1 VSDDRLEE
9 FAKELRQRVEE
20 GITSDSPFSAH
31 VFTQLI
37 LEDLEEAGHME
48 GTFALHQEGRVGKS
62 LYRIDGYAYDEERSR
77 LDLVTTVY
85 HGDAQIQK
93 LSNAD
98 AVRAYERA
106 LRFATAC
113 VDGLADNLEPSNTDA
128 SDLARRIESE
138 AADLADVRI
147 VLLTDAILA
156 GTWPKTKRWM
166 KRTVEFHA
174 YDIVALQRII
184 GEGQTRADIV
194 ADFVSLTG
202 SALPCLH
209 VPAPGGE
216 YDAYLTV
223 LPAAALSQIY
233 DRYGVRLLELNVRA
247 FLGMQGRKS
256 VNAELRRT
264 IVESPSMFL
273 AYNNGLVATVDQ
285 IDIVRTKAGVE
296 EITGVKGL
304 QIVNGGQTTAL
315 LHRTREKESNDLAQV
330 SVPVKIIKVAG
341 GDLVEMVGAISRAA
355 NRQNSVQLADFS
367 ANDPFHQEIEMLANN
382 TWLDDGKSR
391 WFYERAR
398 GSYVAAE
405 QKASYRKSD
414 HKTFRSET
422 PKARRFSK
430 LDVARYLAVWDGLP
444 HRVCLGGQK
453 NFQFFMQ
460 RLKDE
465 PLPTLDTDWYKR
477 LIAIAVLYRSVE
489 KNIRLAKFPAYGAQI
504 IAYLVSGLSF
514 RNGGYINSQQL
525 WSAQATS
532 SEMNALI
539 KEWAPQINSALRESA
554 GQLNPSEWF
563 KKEQCW
569 EAIKTVLPIVKG
581 GLPPELASI
590 DK

>member
-1 VSDDRLEE
+1 
-9 FAKELRQRVEE
+9 
-20 GITSDSPFSAH
+20 
-31 VFTQLI
+31 
-37 LEDLEEAGHME
+37 
-48 GTFALHQEGRVGKS
+48 
-62 LYRIDGYAYDEERSR
+62 
-77 LDLVTTVY
+77 
-85 HGDAQIQK
+85 
-93 LSNAD
+93 
-98 AVRAYERA
+98 
-106 LRFATAC
+106 
-113 VDGLADNLEPSNTDA
+113 
-128 SDLARRIESE
+128 
-138 AADLADVRI
+138 
-147 VLLTDAILA
+147 
-156 GTWPKTKRWM
+156 
-166 KRTVEFHA
+166 
-174 YDIVALQRII
+174 
-184 GEGQTRADIV
+184 
-194 ADFVSLTG
+194 
-202 SALPCLH
+202 
-209 VPAPGGE
+209 
-216 YDAYLTV
+216 
-223 LPAAALSQIY
+223 
-233 DRYGVRLLELNVRA
+233 
-247 FLGMQGRKS
+247 
-256 VNAELRRT
+256 
-264 IVESPSMFL
+264 MFL
-273 AYNNGLVATVDQ
+273 AYNNGLVATVDE

-315 LHRTREKESNDLAQV
+315 LHRTRKKESNDLAQV

-341 GDLVEMVGAISRAA
+341 ADLVEMVGAISRAA

-414 HKTFRSET
+414 HKAFRSET

-430 LDVARYLAVWDGLP
+430 LDVARYLAVWNGLP

-489 KNIRLAKFPAYGAQI
+489 KNIRSAKFPAYGAQI
-504 IAYLVSGLSF
+504 IAYVVSGLSF

-539 KEWAPQINSALRESA
+539 KEWAPEMNSALRESA

-569 EAIKTVLPIVKG
+569 EAIKTGLPIFTHE
-581 GLPPELASI
+581 LPPEFALNE
-590 DK
+590 

>member
-1 VSDDRLEE
+1 MSDDGLEE
-9 FAKELRQRVEE
+9 FAKELGQRVEE
-20 GITSDSPFSAH
+20 GITSGSPFSMD

-37 LEDLEEAGHME
+37 LEELEEAGHME

-113 VDGLADNLEPSNTDA
+113 VDGLANNLEPSNTDA

-147 VLLTDAILA
+147 VLLTDGILA

-174 YDIVALQRII
+174 YDIVVLQRII

-194 ADFVSLTG
+194 ADLVALTG

-209 VPAPGGE
+209 VPSPGGE
-216 YDAYLTV
+216 YDAYLSV
-223 LPAAALSQIY
+223 FPAAALSQIY

-273 AYNNGLVATVDQ
+273 AYNNGLVATVDE
-285 IDIVRTKAGVE
+285 IVIVQNT
-296 EITGVKGL
+296 TGVDEISSLKGL

-315 LHRTREKESNDLAQV
+315 LHRTRKKEGNALAQV

-341 GDLVEMVGAISRAA
+341 ADLVEMVGAISRAA

-414 HKTFRSET
+414 QKAFRSET

-430 LDVARYLAVWDGLP
+430 LDVARYLSVWNGLP
-444 HRVCLGGQK
+444 YRVCLGGQK

-460 RLKDE
+460 RLRDE

-489 KNIRLAKFPAYGAQI
+489 KNIRLARFPAYGAQI

-514 RNGGYINSQQL
+514 RNDGHINSQQL

-532 SEMNALI
+532 SEMNGLI
-539 KEWAPQINSALRESA
+539 QEWAPKINSALRESA

-563 KKEQCW
+563 KKQQCW
-569 EAIKTVLPIVKG
+569 EAIKTDLPI
-581 GLPPELASI
+581 LPSSRPPELTLNE
-590 DK
+590 